1 MPRHQSQ
8 AIISSD
14 IAFHANG
21 QAIGNFELNVGDLKL
36 AGKELLSRKSLVLR
50 SGQPEPKLNL
60 VHMGMIG
67 R

>member
-1 MPRHQSQ
+1 MPKHQSQ

-21 QAIGNFELNVGDLKL
+21 QAIGNLELNAGDLKL
-36 AGKELLSRKSLVLR
+36 AGNEVLSKKLLVH
-50 SGQPEPKLNL
+50 GGGPPERLNL

-67 R
+67 C